1 MGSVAQLLHCE
12 GRLEYKMCR
21 PIHER
26 REDKTDVVL
35 SGCPVRLEKGKQIS
49 DRDLNSKE
57 RGRFL
62 RLSEAKMKQLTEHD
76 LQKRIQIFSCIKEV
90 KRDEGKKERK
100 PMCSWMWRL

>member
-1 MGSVAQLLHCE
+1 
-12 GRLEYKMCR
+12 MCR

-35 SGCPVRLEKGKQIS
+35 SSCPVRLEKGKQHGT

-57 RGRFL
+57 RGRLL

-76 LQKRIQIFSCIKEV
+76 LQKRIQIFGCIKEV
-90 KRDEGKKERK
+90 KREEGKIEKK